1 MWARISTRE
10 ESSRVVARGEEER
23 ELESTGSGLMRF
35 FVGVVVVVVAYGFG
49 GSLGRS
55 AVLSHS
61 RGRDVGMDQKQRV
74 HVLLVVQQ
82 LLHILKEFTI
92 IGTGLGSLRLS
103 LFADH
108 DDVPPLQMDR
118 FGRILV
124 FQGVYEI
131 ILQIVFVR
139 P

>member
-1 MWARISTRE
+1 
-10 ESSRVVARGEEER
+10 
-23 ELESTGSGLMRF
+23 MRF

-103 LFADH
+103 RCKWT
-108 DDVPPLQMDR
+108 VS
-118 FGRILV
+118 
-124 FQGVYEI
+124 GVSS
-131 ILQIVFVR
+131 FSR
-139 P
+139 GFTK

>member
-1 MWARISTRE
+1 
-10 ESSRVVARGEEER
+10 
-23 ELESTGSGLMRF
+23 MRF

-82 LLHILKEFTI
+82 LLHILKELSI

-131 ILQIVFVR
+131 ILQIVFAQAVIFGVVSKQR
-139 P
+139 RESLGFEHEARVNWCQP